1 MSGPRRW
8 KPAVIRLH
16 RWIALSAGLVLVLN
30 ALTGLLLL
38 GGRPLDEAVHPHL
51 FKVVPQPAKLPL
63 EPIVRQLRADF
74 PHQSFILHPARQPD
88 HSLDA
93 SVRGDGRWE
102 GHVYI
107 DPYTGE
113 RLGRRDR
120 FGFNIDGLFELHSS
134 LLAGDTGRAV
144 LGVAA
149 SCMAAMFLSG
159 LYLWWPIR
167 WRQAFSITL
176 DGPRLRALF
185 DLHRVAGATLGLWV
199 LAWVLMGAY
208 LAYRPAQQWVNQL
221 AGATPLQAPKT
232 SPPGAAASAP
242 APTLDQLVGAGDLA
256 LPGGSI
262 NSIALPAKPTAPVRL
277 RKKLADDPHP
287 NGLSSI
293 WMNPRTGQVLR
304 VDRWNTLAP
313 GERTT
318 SWLYP
323 LHSGQLGGA
332 LSVIVAA
339 VAGLSLLGFG
349 VSGSWLWWLR
359 RNARRP
365 KPAALPAR
373 RVAS

>member
-30 ALTGLLLL
+30 AFTGLLLL
-38 GGRPLDEAVHPHL
+38 GGRPLDEAVNPQL

-63 EPIVRQLRADF
+63 EAIVRQLRADF
-74 PHQSFILHPARQPD
+74 PHQSFILHPAREPE

-93 SVRGDGRWE
+93 SVRGDGGWE
-102 GHVYI
+102 GHVFI
-107 DPYTGE
+107 DPYTGK

-120 FGFNIDGLFELHSS
+120 FGLNVDGLFELHSS

-149 SCMAAMFLSG
+149 VCMAAMFLSG
-159 LYLWWPIR
+159 LYLWWPMR

-176 DGPRLRALF
+176 AGPRLRALF

-221 AGATPLQAPKT
+221 AGARPLAAPKA
-232 SPPGAAASAP
+232 SSAGAAASAP
-242 APTLDQLVGAGDLA
+242 SPTLDQVVSAGDLA

-262 NSIALPAKPTAPVRL
+262 NSIALPAKATAPVRL

-293 WMNPRTGQVLR
+293 WMNPRTAQVLR
-304 VDRWNTLAP
+304 VDRWDTLAP

-332 LSVIVAA
+332 VSVIAAA

-359 RNARRP
+359 RTARRP
-365 KPAALPAR
+365 RPAPVPAR
-373 RVAS
+373 RVPS